1 MIKICAAVVVL
12 AAGLTAFSSAQA
24 AGGCGWGAHR
34 GPWGGCRANGS
45 GVLVGPAR
53 AVVVAPAPAV
63 VVAPAAG
70 GVVYAPAAGGVVY
83 APAARACPIGYHL
96 GPQGRRCWPN

>member
-1 MIKICAAVVVL
+1 MIIKIAAAALAL
-12 AAGLTAFSSAQA
+12 AAGLAAVSSAQA

-45 GVLVGPAR
+45 GPVVVAPAR
-53 AVVVAPAPAV
+53 AVVVAPGRAV
-63 VVAPAAG
+63 VVAPAGG
-70 GVVYAPAAGGVVY
+70 GVVYAPAPAVVY
-83 APAARACPIGYHL
+83 ARPCPYGYHL